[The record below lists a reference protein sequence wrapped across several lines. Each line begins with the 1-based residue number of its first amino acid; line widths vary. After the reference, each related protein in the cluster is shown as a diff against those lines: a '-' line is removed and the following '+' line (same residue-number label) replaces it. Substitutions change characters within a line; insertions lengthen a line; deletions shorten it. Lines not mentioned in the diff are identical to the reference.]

1 MLNTKTVVRSNSSS
15 PNKSSSQALPEKH
28 IIQDRYRSYHKAE
41 DYIKHLNNIY
51 NSHVVTAGVYDEAY
65 LNSHQF
71 RTQEPKENS
80 KYKVSQFPRSKVNQE
95 LLEKQELFNAFNH
108 ISFESRPKSKMRPRS
123 TIAASHRR
131 SITEKTSFSYKQVK
145 QVLSKKCKECHK
157 DPCQCP
163 QVVKDNFLK
172 NVLKRH
178 MKMKQKVCESPYGV
192 TKNLKSLYI
201 INSNEKSLFAPSR
214 SETYDELRNKT
225 ISLAKKTEKMLF
237 KNIIKKTSNIS
248 QGSLIEQS
256 ICISPI
262 NITRRSSSKGKCTKI
277 AIQQESNKSK
287 NFDERYNNK
296 PIIK

>member
-1 MLNTKTVVRSNSSS
+1 MINTKTITRSNSSS
-15 PNKSSSQALPEKH
+15 PSKSSSQALPEKH

-65 LNSHQF
+65 LNSHHF

-123 TIAASHRR
+123 TMAAIHRR
-131 SITEKTSFSYKQVK
+131 SVTEKTSFSYKQVK
-145 QVLSKKCKECHK
+145 QILSKKCKECHK

-163 QVVKDNFLK
+163 QVVNDNFLK
-172 NVLKRH
+172 NILKRH
-178 MKMKQKVCESPYGV
+178 MKMKQNTSETKPYGIIKDFH
-192 TKNLKSLYI
+192 T
-201 INSNEKSLFAPSR
+201 INSNEKAVFTQSK
-214 SETYDELRNKT
+214 SETYDELRNKA

-237 KNIIKKTSNIS
+237 KSIIKKKSNIS
-248 QGSLIEQS
+248 QVSFIEQS
-256 ICISPI
+256 LCISPI
-262 NITRRSSSKGKCTKI
+262 NITQRSSSRGKCIKLIINQENNKI
-277 AIQQESNKSK
+277 K
-287 NFDERYNNK
+287 NCDDRYNNNK
-296 PIIK
+296 